1 MVTAAFAEERP
12 TLRVA
17 YPGNQ
22 HAFLEGEDENNNHII
37 RYIEENTGIDVEWIL
52 LPVEDSRGKLN
63 LMMAAQEVDVV
74 FYGDFQTLLDL
85 SLIHILYEPGRAL
98 GGHRHAGGRPVY
110 HRF

>member
-1 MVTAAFAEERP
+1 MKRIFAIVLGLALVLSMVTAAFAEERP

-52 LPVEDSRGKLN
+52 LPVEDSRGKL
-63 LMMAAQEVDVV
+63 
-74 FYGDFQTLLDL
+74 T
-85 SLIHILYEPGRAL
+85 
-98 GGHRHAGGRPVY
+98 
-110 HRF
+110 